1 MDLLDR
7 VGQKTRNKKSP
18 DQMGLFQPQG
28 RKAKTLLLAWLFA
41 SLKAFW
47 GRDPCHLSANGTKR
61 TNTIIVEMD
70 ANDAADLL
78 GAVALLPRSGWL

>member
-47 GRDPCHLSANGTKR
+47 GRDPWRLSANGTFR
-61 TNTIIVEMD
+61 T
-70 ANDAADLL
+70 
-78 GAVALLPRSGWL
+78 SGLTDQTSATDPERKFG

>member
-18 DQMGLFQPQG
+18 NQMGLFHPQG
-28 RKAKTLLLAWLFA
+28 LKAKTLLLAWLFA

-47 GRDPCHLSANGTKR
+47 GA
-61 TNTIIVEMD
+61 
-70 ANDAADLL
+70 
-78 GAVALLPRSGWL
+78 RSLAYEHR